1 MRYQAEDLTIESVE
15 RDNQLVLRWLGRS
28 ETKDP
33 SQTLQPL
40 MDSVINAIESV
51 KSVEF
56 DFRSLDYMNSS
67 TIRPI
72 LKLLQTASGR
82 AANVHV
88 RYDAGKTWQRMSFL
102 AIGVALA
109 SLSNVKV
116 SG

>member
-1 MRYQAEDLTIESVE
+1 MRYQAEDLTIESLE
-15 RDNQLVLRWLGRS
+15 QNNQLVLRWLGRS

-33 SQTLQPL
+33 NRTLQPL
-40 MDSVINAIESV
+40 MEAVIGTLQSAQ
-51 KSVEF
+51 SVEF
-56 DFRSLDYMNSS
+56 DFRALEYMNSS

-72 LKLLQTASGR
+72 LKLLQTASTR

-109 SLSNVKV
+109 SLTNVKV
-116 SG
+116 SA

>member
-1 MRYQAEDLTIESVE
+1 MRYQAEDLTIESLE
-15 RDNQLVLRWLGRS
+15 QNDQLVLRWLGRS

-33 SQTLQPL
+33 SRTLQPL
-40 MDSVINAIESV
+40 MEAVISALQSAQ
-51 KSVEF
+51 SVEF
-56 DFRSLDYMNSS
+56 DFRALEYMNSS

-72 LKLLQTASGR
+72 LKLLQTASTR

-109 SLSNVKV
+109 SLTNVKV
-116 SG
+116 SA

>member
-1 MRYQAEDLTIESVE
+1 MRYQADELTIESVE

-28 ETKDP
+28 EAKEP
-33 SQTLQPL
+33 SLTLQPL
-40 MDSVINAIESV
+40 MEEVIGALEGTR
-51 KSVEF
+51 SVEF
-56 DFRSLDYMNSS
+56 DFRALEYMNSS

-72 LKLLQTASGR
+72 LKLLQTASTRSGD
-82 AANVHV
+82 VHV

-116 SG
+116 TA